1 MPLTASVTRAPAP
14 QGTESP
20 AKGMDPDL
28 NGSHLLLAA
37 AEPSKGATPA
47 SAAEGPPGHASPPHD
62 DPAVSSSAPA
72 SGPPP
77 PRPALGAANPPGSAS
92 RDDFQAS
99 VPSPHGT
106 KPSIGGPGAGSAAHS
121 GTVPMTPTINVA
133 SVAHGGEAARQQHQ
147 VAAAAPS
154 AASTPLPPP
163 LSAPAAPPVESPS
176 HQHSATV
183 LGLPA
188 AVVPSSAALA
198 PASSSQASKQA
209 VTLAAS
215 VPGHQAIPRPPPD
228 PSTLSAPLLSMIDGT
243 ATYPRTD
250 APAPFDPPA
259 YQADP
264 QTGSGQDLGGE
275 SADQERGGDADE
287 AAVARTAERALEAE
301 WLASQLAA
309 HGGPASRPSFT
320 RGSRTQHRAA
330 SQGPKHHFDELGS
343 NPEPEQRES
352 EHGPRER
359 RASASGLAAGT
370 QPGHVE
376 APEHDPG
383 VTPARA
389 SETDGDPTEPDDVVH
404 GDDSVGPASWTPP
417 RGGRTSGRAS
427 AEAEQLAAAPGALA
441 AKEATTRLPAP
452 SPMASSAIRGAAG
465 RALPSPGGQSMRA
478 ARLAAAEHFTAKR
491 LAIEAKRAAEAAELA
506 AELRR
511 LEEGSWLASELAK
524 PLHDEVAS
532 IPMPVFTKGRAS
544 PRSSTPS
551 SQPKPKPARSMR
563 RTYAPKFVVTARPAA
578 GSRPRTLGQLLA
590 QSPMPAD
597 LASPSFPGG
606 RGPDPQLFR
615 IAATSV
621 AMLAAHQ
628 QLEKR
633 APIAA
638 LQAHEVRTLNANRAE
653 VIRKHRLGGLS
664 PDVSRRY
671 FAAMSGHRTS
681 SSSPRTVTEPFVDT
695 RPVVPQ
701 PASPLAAA
709 DGGFSPHA
717 QHGDTPSA
725 WIARRQADLQRRRA
739 IETAA
744 SDSMAD
750 PDDPKYRNAFGLLQR
765 IEEAAVIIEKVSADL
780 AHASHKDGGMDL
792 GDDIFIDSPRVD
804 VGAGHARASPSR
816 KPEPEEAELAGPPKT
831 CATAILSHLPPAA
844 VELVRTA
851 SPAKQPSVREIAG
864 ERRRAKRFLRSARRD
879 DAVPPHRRG
888 LVVGSP
894 RYAGSEQR
902 SIWGRSMGTFAISP
916 RTERS
921 ELYK

>member
-1 MPLTASVTRAPAP
+1 
-14 QGTESP
+14 
-20 AKGMDPDL
+20 
-28 NGSHLLLAA
+28 
-37 AEPSKGATPA
+37 
-47 SAAEGPPGHASPPHD
+47 
-62 DPAVSSSAPA
+62 
-72 SGPPP
+72 
-77 PRPALGAANPPGSAS
+77 
-92 RDDFQAS
+92 
-99 VPSPHGT
+99 
-106 KPSIGGPGAGSAAHS
+106 
-121 GTVPMTPTINVA
+121 
-133 SVAHGGEAARQQHQ
+133 
-147 VAAAAPS
+147 
-154 AASTPLPPP
+154 
-163 LSAPAAPPVESPS
+163 
-176 HQHSATV
+176 
-183 LGLPA
+183 
-188 AVVPSSAALA
+188 
-198 PASSSQASKQA
+198 
-209 VTLAAS
+209 
-215 VPGHQAIPRPPPD
+215 
-228 PSTLSAPLLSMIDGT
+228 
-243 ATYPRTD
+243 
-250 APAPFDPPA
+250 
-259 YQADP
+259 
-264 QTGSGQDLGGE
+264 
-275 SADQERGGDADE
+275 
-287 AAVARTAERALEAE
+287 
-301 WLASQLAA
+301 
-309 HGGPASRPSFT
+309 
-320 RGSRTQHRAA
+320 
-330 SQGPKHHFDELGS
+330 
-343 NPEPEQRES
+343 
-352 EHGPRER
+352 
-359 RASASGLAAGT
+359 
-370 QPGHVE
+370 
-376 APEHDPG
+376 
-383 VTPARA
+383 
-389 SETDGDPTEPDDVVH
+389 
-404 GDDSVGPASWTPP
+404 
-417 RGGRTSGRAS
+417 
-427 AEAEQLAAAPGALA
+427 
-441 AKEATTRLPAP
+441 
-452 SPMASSAIRGAAG
+452 
-465 RALPSPGGQSMRA
+465 
-478 ARLAAAEHFTAKR
+478 
-491 LAIEAKRAAEAAELA
+491 
-506 AELRR
+506 
-511 LEEGSWLASELAK
+511 
-524 PLHDEVAS
+524 
-532 IPMPVFTKGRAS
+532 
-544 PRSSTPS
+544 
-551 SQPKPKPARSMR
+551 
-563 RTYAPKFVVTARPAA
+563 
-578 GSRPRTLGQLLA
+578 
-590 QSPMPAD
+590 
-597 LASPSFPGG
+597 
-606 RGPDPQLFR
+606 
-615 IAATSV
+615 
-621 AMLAAHQ
+621 MLAAHQ